1 MTDELITISCYDMA
15 NVCHMLNAYAHV
27 TLYNTTYDDDDNV
40 HLSYIAQRDIYT
52 DDEWGDFNTAYGTSD
67 CLIYDSWRTS
77 GDKLR
82 LSIDVII

>member
-40 HLSYIAQRDIYT
+40 HRAYIAQRDIYT
-52 DDEWGDFNTAYGTSD
+52 DDEWGDFNAAYGTSD
-67 CLIYDSWRTS
+67 CYIDCNWRTP
-77 GDKLR
+77 GDNLW
-82 LSIDVII
+82 LSINVVI